1 MKRKDTIINTY
12 FRFESIIV
20 LVLLWGCSSSTPH
33 NKTGFLPTIPKETL
47 RSGDIVFRQGSGLTS
62 RIVQTADKNGIYSH
76 VGIVLRDKNGDCL
89 VIHAVPGE
97 PDFKGDVD
105 RVKLEHIDNFF
116 GNGKAICG
124 AVMRVNV
131 DSAKAARAATYAL
144 NIFQRNT
151 LFDHQYDLS
160 DTTQMY
166 CTELV
171 YFVYKK
177 EGVTLADTEK
187 TLVIPIINKKCLL
200 PSDLLEGNHLSIL
213 TQFQCSN

>member
-1 MKRKDTIINTY
+1 MKRKNTIINTHLLLE
-12 FRFESIIV
+12 FIIV
-20 LVLLWGCSSSTPH
+20 AVLLWECSSTPH

-47 RSGDIVFRQGSGLTS
+47 RSGDIVFRQGAGLTS
-62 RIVQTADKNGIYSH
+62 RIVQKADKNGVYSH
-76 VGIVLRDKNGDCL
+76 VGIVVRDKYGDYM
-89 VIHAVPGE
+89 VVHAVPDE
-97 PDFKGDVD
+97 PDYKGDTD
-105 RVKLEHIDNFF
+105 RVKLESVDDFF

-124 AVMRVNV
+124 AVMRVDV

-144 NIFQRNT
+144 NIFQQNT

-200 PSDLLEGNHLSIL
+200 PGDLLEGNHLSIL

>member
-1 MKRKDTIINTY
+1 
-12 FRFESIIV
+12 
-20 LVLLWGCSSSTPH
+20 
-33 NKTGFLPTIPKETL
+33 
-47 RSGDIVFRQGSGLTS
+47 
-62 RIVQTADKNGIYSH
+62 
-76 VGIVLRDKNGDCL
+76 
-89 VIHAVPGE
+89 
-97 PDFKGDVD
+97 
-105 RVKLEHIDNFF
+105 
-116 GNGKAICG
+116 
-124 AVMRVNV
+124 MRVNV

-200 PSDLLEGNHLSIL
+200 PGDLLEGNHLSIL

>member
-33 NKTGFLPTIPKETL
+33 NKTGFLPTIPKKTL

-76 VGIVLRDKNGDCL
+76 VGIVLRDKNGDYM
-89 VIHAVPGE
+89 VVHAVPGE

-144 NIFQRNT
+144 NIFQQNT

-200 PSDLLEGNHLSIL
+200 PGDLLEGNHLSIL

>member
-1 MKRKDTIINTY
+1 MKRKNTIINTHLLLE
-12 FRFESIIV
+12 FIIV
-20 LVLLWGCSSSTPH
+20 AVLLWECSSTPH

-47 RSGDIVFRQGSGLTS
+47 RSGDIVFRQGAGLTS
-62 RIVQTADKNGIYSH
+62 RIVQKADKNGVYSH
-76 VGIVLRDKNGDCL
+76 VGIVVRDKYGDYM
-89 VIHAVPGE
+89 VVHAVPDE
-97 PDFKGDVD
+97 PDYKGDTD
-105 RVKLEHIDNFF
+105 RVKLESVDDFF

-124 AVMRVNV
+124 AVMRVDV

-144 NIFQRNT
+144 NIFQQNT
-151 LFDHQYDLS
+151 LLDHQYDLS

-200 PSDLLEGNHLSIL
+200 PGDLLEGNHLSIL

>member
-1 MKRKDTIINTY
+1 MKKKNTIINAHLLLE
-12 FRFESIIV
+12 FIIV
-20 LVLLWGCSSSTPH
+20 AVLLWGCSSTPH

-47 RSGDIVFRQGSGLTS
+47 RSGDIVFRQGAGLTS
-62 RIVQTADKNGIYSH
+62 RIVQKADKNGVYSH
-76 VGIVLRDKNGDCL
+76 VGIVVLDKNGDCM
-89 VIHAVPGE
+89 VIHAVPDE
-97 PDFKGDVD
+97 PDYQGDVD
-105 RVKLEHIDNFF
+105 RVKLEHIDDFF

-124 AVMRVNV
+124 AVMRVDV
-131 DSAKAARAATYAL
+131 DSAKAARAATHAL

-160 DTTQMY
+160 DPTQMY

-177 EGVTLADTEK
+177 EGVTLADIEN
-187 TLVIPIINKKCLL
+187 TLAIPIINKKCLL
-200 PSDLLEGNHLSIL
+200 PGDLLEGNHLSML

>member
-1 MKRKDTIINTY
+1 MKKKNTIINTHLLLE
-12 FRFESIIV
+12 FIIV
-20 LVLLWGCSSSTPH
+20 AVLLWGCSSTPH
-33 NKTGFLPTIPKETL
+33 NKTGFLSTIPKETL
-47 RSGDIVFRQGSGLTS
+47 RSGDIVFRQGAGLTS
-62 RIVQTADKNGIYSH
+62 RIVQKADKNGVYSH
-76 VGIVLRDKNGDCL
+76 VGIVVRDKYGDYM
-89 VIHAVPGE
+89 VVHAVPDE
-97 PDFKGDVD
+97 PDYKGDAD
-105 RVKLEHIDNFF
+105 RVKLESVDDFF

-124 AVMRVNV
+124 AVMRVDV
-131 DSAKAARAATYAL
+131 DSAKAARAATHAL

-200 PSDLLEGNHLSIL
+200 PGDLLEGNHLSIL